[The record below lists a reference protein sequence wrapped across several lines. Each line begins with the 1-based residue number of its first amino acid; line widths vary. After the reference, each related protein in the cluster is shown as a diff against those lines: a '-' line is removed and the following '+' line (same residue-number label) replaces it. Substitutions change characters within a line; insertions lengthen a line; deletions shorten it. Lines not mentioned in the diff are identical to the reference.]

1 MAAAPTTCSRVPQ
14 VQELVATLAALRI
27 LAWLSPAAVGVAPAP
42 VRLRRFDKRGMLG
55 LKCAAGP
62 QGEHVMRGLPILLSS
77 MLLAGCGAADKPAA
91 QPAAPAASAAAPAP
105 AAAAPAVEPALPEF
119 PAIPMIVIPE
129 ILGVTPAQRALEAS
143 MQGALDPMQGVSI
156 APARCG
162 GDGRLVN
169 DAGITSVDA
178 QGNLLRNGD
187 AGLFR
192 VNADGSGTANFE
204 GGLVRVEADGS
215 GTINGTVGEGEDAI
229 VRVEADGAGSYN
241 GPAGLITLD
250 GKGAGS
256 WNGDSGLIRNNGD
269 GSGTWNGPEGLVTIN
284 ADGSGTWN
292 GEHGLIR
299 NNGDGTGMV
308 GTPGRQVAMAPLPKV
323 PPAGR
328 FPPLRKFAPPGAP
341 CGYLITLNDRVL
353 FDFDKAEI
361 RADAAKVL
369 DTLAAALGRVQAR
382 DLEVGGHT
390 DSKGSDAYNQS
401 LSERR
406 AQAVLDALR
415 SRGLMLQAAAKGYG
429 EARPV
434 APNQLNGADNPA
446 GRQLNRRVEIFVR
459 T

>member
-1 MAAAPTTCSRVPQ
+1 MRV
-14 VQELVATLAALRI
+14 
-27 LAWLSPAAVGVAPAP
+27 LS
-42 VRLRRFDKRGMLG
+42 
-55 LKCAAGP
+55 
-62 QGEHVMRGLPILLSS
+62 ILLP
-77 MLLAGCGAADKPAA
+77 LLLLTGCGASDTTTPSPAPSTTPKAPGGAAGATPADAA
-91 QPAAPAASAAAPAP
+91 ETRGANASEAPAAM
-105 AAAAPAVEPALPEF
+105 EF
-119 PAIPMIVIPE
+119 PAIPAIVVPE
-129 ILGVTPAQRALEAS
+129 IFGVTPAQRALEAS
-143 MQGALDPMQGVSI
+143 MQDVLDPMQGVSI
-156 APARCG
+156 APARCDG
-162 GDGRLVN
+162 GGRLVN

-178 QGNLLRNGD
+178 QGNLTRNGD
-187 AGLFR
+187 EGLFR
-192 VNADGSGTANFE
+192 INADGSGTANFE

-215 GTINGTVGEGEDAI
+215 GTINGEVGEGERAI
-229 VRVEADGAGSYN
+229 VRVEADGSGSYN

-256 WNGDSGLIRNNGD
+256 WNGKGGLIRNNGD
-269 GSGTWNGPEGLVTIN
+269 GSGTWNGAMGLVTVN
-284 ADGSGTWN
+284 GDGSGTWN
-292 GEHGLIR
+292 GPQGLVR
-299 NNGDGTGMV
+299 NLGDGTGMV
-308 GTPGRQVAMAPLPKV
+308 GTPGRSVAMAPLPKL

-353 FDFDKAEI
+353 FDFDKSEI

-369 DTLAAALGRVQAR
+369 DTLAAALGRVQAH

-390 DSKGSDAYNQS
+390 DSKGSDAYNQA

-415 SRGLMLQAAAKGYG
+415 SRGLALQAAAKGYG

-434 APNQLNGADNPA
+434 APNELNGEDNPA